1 MEKVRYRHNTSILVA
16 GIVMLCGG
24 LALATSRWYLAPILL
39 VPLAMIVWGWRA
51 GTDVDADG
59 VRVRALL
66 GTRTIAWT
74 QISGFTRSG
83 DRVLA
88 TLTTGRAVTLPA
100 VSPDDMG
107 TLMRAGQPGADGP
120 AEPDD
125 EADTDTD
132 TDSELN

>member
-1 MEKVRYRHNTSILVA
+1 VEKVRYRHNTSILVA

-39 VPLAMIVWGWRA
+39 VPLALIVWGWRA

-74 QISGFTRSG
+74 EINGFTRHG

-107 TLMRAGQPGADGP
+107 TLVRAGQPAGDAP

-125 EADTDTD
+125 DTD
-132 TDSELN
+132 TDS

>member
-1 MEKVRYRHNTSILVA
+1 VEKVRYRHNTSILVA

-24 LALATSRWYLAPILL
+24 LALATSRWYLAPVLL
-39 VPLAMIVWGWRA
+39 VPLVMIVWGWRA

-66 GTRTIAWT
+66 GTRKIAWS
-74 QISGFTRSG
+74 QISGFTRHG

-88 TLTTGRAVTLPA
+88 TLTTGRVVTLPA
-100 VSPDDMG
+100 VNPDDMG
-107 TLMRAGQPGADGP
+107 ALMRAGQPGGDGP

-125 EADTDTD
+125 EADTDST
-132 TDSELN
+132 TEVER